1 MSQEATIRRGVRN
14 ARYAAIPNHVFE
26 DSRLS
31 MEARWLLSY
40 LLSKPDNWTVVIGD
54 ICKRGGCGRDK
65 ARGMVAELV
74 KFGYAEREQ
83 QRAEGKFGASV
94 LVIFDEPRD
103 AESSGDISE
112 SESVAFLPQTD
123 LPATAMPS
131 PVPPS
136 PVNPTLVNTDSLKNT
151 DSHQAGAG
159 AEEGGLKRS
168 DRKKIERD
176 FTLWYATWKKG
187 DVDFARNSWFALSPE
202 ERAECVERTPAYLRW
217 AKPEDIMAAAV
228 FLKNRHWRDVPEEAT
243 AAPTRGIAKVCGKLW
258 MGTRLAAL
266 SREPKGR
273 IIFTTFDER
282 EIAAGRTTRE
292 ALVHSK
298 RLEHGW
304 PLVTTMRD
312 LARRKEP
319 FVTSLALL
327 PSVSDFRQVK
337 RDSAL
342 FAAWADLHERRGW
355 PFIES
360 PHEYVWF
367 PPVDDGA
374 DNMDQAVEDALAV
387 YLSTISEAG
396 NDDAA

>member
-1 MSQEATIRRGVRN
+1 
-14 ARYAAIPNHVFE
+14 
-26 DSRLS
+26 
-31 MEARWLLSY
+31 
-40 LLSKPDNWTVVIGD
+40 
-54 ICKRGGCGRDK
+54 
-65 ARGMVAELV
+65 MVAELV

-273 IIFTTFDER
+273 IIFTTFDVR

>member
-26 DSRLS
+26 DCRLS

-65 ARGMVAELV
+65 ARGMIAELV
-74 KFGYAEREQ
+74 KYGYAEREQ
-83 QRAEGKFGASV
+83 QRADGKFGASV
-94 LVIFDEPRD
+94 LVIFDEPGVTEG
-103 AESSGDISE
+103 AGNVSE

-131 PVPPS
+131 PVSPS
-136 PVNPTLVNTDSLKNT
+136 PVNPTLVNTDSLENT
-151 DSHQAGAG
+151 DSHQARAG

-187 DVDFARNSWFALSPE
+187 DVDFARNAWFALLPE
-202 ERAECVERTPAYLRW
+202 ERTECVERTPAYLRW

-228 FLKNRHWRDVPEEAT
+228 FLKNRHWRDVPDEAI

-266 SREPKGR
+266 STEPKGR

-292 ALVHSK
+292 ALVQSK

-319 FVTSLALL
+319 FVTSLGLL
-327 PSVSDFRQVK
+327 PFVSDFQAVFRGGPLI
-337 RDSAL
+337 D
-342 FAAWADLHERRGW
+342 AWAALHERRGW
-355 PFIES
+355 PFIEFA
-360 PHEYVWF
+360 PEWTYF
-367 PPVDDGA
+367 PPIDPNAVDL
-374 DNMDQAVEDALAV
+374 DQAVEDALTAF
-387 YLSTISEAG
+387 LSTISEAG